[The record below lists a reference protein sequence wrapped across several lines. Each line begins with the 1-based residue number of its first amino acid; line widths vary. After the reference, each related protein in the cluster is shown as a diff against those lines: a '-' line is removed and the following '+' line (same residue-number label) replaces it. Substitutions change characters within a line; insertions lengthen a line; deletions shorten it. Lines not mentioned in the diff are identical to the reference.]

1 MGDIIEFFDENRM
14 QYVSVQVAG
23 GHSSRINEKDIETI
37 EAALIRFAD
46 ELAIAN

>member
-1 MGDIIEFFDENRM
+1 MGDIIELFDENRM
-14 QYVSVQVAG
+14 QYVSVPVAG

-46 ELAIAN
+46 EMAIAN